1 MFCGIII
8 CCYFCCCCFFCC
20 NFCCGK
26 CKFVFDEQWEEFDFD
41 DVKDDD
47 ELIMMQLG
55 SNGNNISSEQFFKLL
70 GVDSVISNS
79 MVIFVIV
86 MFLL

>member
-79 MVIFVIV
+79 MVIFVIF